1 MIYGDTDSIFV
12 LLRGKTREQ
21 AFKIGREIS
30 AKVTGENPPPMELEL
45 EKVYQPCMM
54 VSKKR

>member
-1 MIYGDTDSIFV
+1 M
-12 LLRGKTREQ
+12 RGKTREQ